1 MDPDVARLLDQELLI
16 KYPLPSDS
24 VGEVLGLV
32 EFK

>member
-1 MDPDVARLLDQELLI
+1 MDPDIARLLSQELLI
-16 KYPLPSDS
+16 KYPLPSGS